1 MKKLD
6 LKSIVTLVVVIIFA
20 ILAIRG
26 DLDKSEVMLIIT
38 MVFQSFFS
46 YQTHKPKN
54 EKGDGTNG

>member
-6 LKSIVTLVVVIIFA
+6 LKSIVTLVVVIVFA

-26 DLDKSEVMLIIT
+26 DLDKSDLMLIIT

-46 YQTHKPKN
+46 YQAHKPKN
-54 EKGDGTNG
+54 NGDDKNG